1 MKLSELAKTI
11 NDNTESIGAFVEG
24 DRIICELHAG
34 AVTVTIDGDG
44 YIWEM
49 NNEYNGQRF
58 VAIGPM
64 SVLQQLEYWHTLDYL
79 EEDVR

>member
-1 MKLSELAKTI
+1 MKLSDLAKTI
-11 NDNTESIGAFVEG
+11 NENTESIGAFIED

-34 AVTVTIDGDG
+34 AVTVTIEGDG

-49 NNEYNGQRF
+49 ANEYNGAKF

-64 SVLQQLEYWHTLDYL
+64 SVLQQLDYWQA
-79 EEDVR
+79 RAPQFR

>member
-1 MKLSELAKTI
+1 MKMSDLAKTI
-11 NDNTESIGAFVEG
+11 IENTESIGAFVE
-24 DRIICELHAG
+24 DDLIVCELHAG
-34 AVTVTIDGDG
+34 PVTVTIDGDG

-64 SVLQQLEYWHTLDYL
+64 SVLEQLDYWQA
-79 EEDVR
+79 RSQPF